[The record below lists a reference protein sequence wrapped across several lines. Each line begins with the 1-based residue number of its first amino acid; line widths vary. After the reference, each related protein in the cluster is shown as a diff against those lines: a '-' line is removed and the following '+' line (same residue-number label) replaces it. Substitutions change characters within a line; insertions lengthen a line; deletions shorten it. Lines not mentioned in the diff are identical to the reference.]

1 MRVHAHHPKSLWLKI
16 LPITPYYS
24 RILMLSVPQLHCF
37 HRPGGRGVPPHCRIH
52 ESVHDHRK
60 ASDKNGLGRQWRG
73 RSCKIAEA
81 STAMTFLPGTLTR
94 AASAFIPPRAVGSL
108 VGYSQIS
115 DQRPS
120 LCLRQN
126 SVRRRDGEDCK
137 DSRPQK
143 SDGYLEEHG
152 LSQVRQA
159 HADRQASERPRA
171 ERAGRSLYFLL
182 RLRFLREAV
191 SFWRNAVLK
200 EPKSRFLG
208 AEARSE

>member
-1 MRVHAHHPKSLWLKI
+1 LGRNGFIVPKLGY
-16 LPITPYYS
+16 PAFQNS
-24 RILMLSVPQLHCF
+24 RIASRSAQSVRL
-37 HRPGGRGVPPHCRIH
+37 
-52 ESVHDHRK
+52 D
-60 ASDKNGLGRQWRG
+60 GLGRQWRG
-73 RSCKIAEA
+73 GSCKIAEA
-81 STAMTFLPGTLTR
+81 STAMTFLPGTLAR

-143 SDGYLEEHG
+143 SDGHIEEHG

-159 HADRQASERPRA
+159 HADCQASERPRA
-171 ERAGRSLYFLL
+171 ERAGGSLYFLL

-191 SFWRNAVLK
+191 SGVARRVSGSDGFRRNKVGK
-200 EPKSRFLG
+200 KPKADCSG
-208 AEARSE
+208 

>member
-1 MRVHAHHPKSLWLKI
+1 VAQVRTSKLRRA
-16 LPITPYYS
+16 
-24 RILMLSVPQLHCF
+24 
-37 HRPGGRGVPPHCRIH
+37 
-52 ESVHDHRK
+52 
-60 ASDKNGLGRQWRG
+60 GRQRRG
-73 RSCKIAEA
+73 GSCKIAEA

-143 SDGYLEEHG
+143 SDGYIEEHG

-171 ERAGRSLYFLL
+171 ERAGGSLYFLL

-191 SFWRNAVLK
+191 SGVARRVSGLGRIRHNALGK
-200 EPKSRFLG
+200 KPKSRFLG
-208 AEARSE
+208 VKPARNDKDEEGRLSAYILLARRPSDGKCIGPSLRSG

>member
-1 MRVHAHHPKSLWLKI
+1 
-16 LPITPYYS
+16 
-24 RILMLSVPQLHCF
+24 
-37 HRPGGRGVPPHCRIH
+37 
-52 ESVHDHRK
+52 
-60 ASDKNGLGRQWRG
+60 
-73 RSCKIAEA
+73 
-81 STAMTFLPGTLTR
+81 MTFLPGTLAR

-137 DSRPQK
+137 DCRPQK
-143 SDGYLEEHG
+143 SDGHIEEHG

-159 HADRQASERPRA
+159 HADCEASERPRA
-171 ERAGRSLYFLL
+171 ERAGGSLYILL

-191 SFWRNAVLK
+191 SGVARRVSGCDDFGVMRSAKSLRADSSGLKPARNDKDEEGCLSAYIL
-200 EPKSRFLG
+200 L
-208 AEARSE
+208 A